1 MRTSINDRFLEA
13 FRHTGLTS
21 NGLASRIGINSRS
34 MYNYTNAG
42 RNPSDR
48 CVRLLCREF
57 PEISEDYILYGSG
70 SLIRTDT
77 ATSQKAEPERAS
89 TNGLNRKVESIYE
102 SMIELLSEQ
111 LKVSNDRCASLE
123 EQNRIL
129 AGLIPD

>member
-34 MYNYTNAG
+34 MYNYTNAR

-57 PEISEDYILYGSG
+57 PEISEDYILYGTD
-70 SLIRTDT
+70 SLIRTDN
-77 ATSQKAEPERAS
+77 ASHEAEPERAS
-89 TNGLNRKVESIYE
+89 TSGLNRKIESIYE
-102 SMIELLSEQ
+102 RIVELLSEQ
-111 LKVSNDRCASLE
+111 LRISNDRCTSLE

>member
-77 ATSQKAEPERAS
+77 AQKAEPERMS

-102 SMIELLSEQ
+102 RMIELLSEQ